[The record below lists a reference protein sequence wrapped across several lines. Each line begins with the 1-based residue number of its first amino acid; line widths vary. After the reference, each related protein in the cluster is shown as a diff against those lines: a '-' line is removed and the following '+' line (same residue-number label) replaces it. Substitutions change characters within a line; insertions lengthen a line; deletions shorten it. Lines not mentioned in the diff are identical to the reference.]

1 MELVVV
7 KLIFNIILGFI
18 MAFLI
23 VVATR
28 ELYLFLSDLIKFS
41 VVKYIFPLIGKSKE
55 AKKAN
60 KNYKFLKF
68 EKLVINN
75 FIKNK

>member
-23 VVATR
+23 VVAVR
-28 ELYLFLSDLIKFS
+28 EFYLFSTDLIKFS
-41 VVKYIFPLIGKSKE
+41 IVKYIYPYIGKSKE
-55 AKKAN
+55 SKKAKKD
-60 KNYKFLKF
+60 YKFLKF

-75 FIKNK
+75 FIKN